1 MSVPVVFAHGCLN
14 RGLPAFLERCP
25 DVRLNID
32 ISERRAD
39 MIAEGFDLLVRI
51 GSLPHAEFI
60 TRKLFETGL
69 LTVASP
75 AYLNRKGVPAH
86 PRDLAD
92 HDLIDFMAHGTARS
106 WDYPGPSSETISV
119 PIAPRVRCNDAQTE
133 KALALA
139 GRGITRLPELACQ
152 RELEEGSLVPVLG
165 AYSSPPAGV
174 HILYPSRSNLAAKTR
189 AMIDFLVE
197 KSGEQFRQ
205 NTLGVA
211 RKT

>member
-1 MSVPVVFAHGCLN
+1 
-14 RGLPAFLERCP
+14 
-25 DVRLNID
+25 
-32 ISERRAD
+32 

-51 GSLPHAEFI
+51 GALPHANFI
-60 TRKLFETGL
+60 TRKLFDTGL

-75 AYLNRKGVPAH
+75 AYLNRNGVPAH
-86 PRDLAD
+86 PSDLAD
-92 HDLIDFMAHGTARS
+92 HDLIDFMAHGISRS

-119 PIAPRVRCNDAQTE
+119 AIVPRVRCNDAATE

-139 GRGITRLPELACQ
+139 GRGITRLPALACQ
-152 RELEEGSLVPVLG
+152 RELEEGLLVPLLD

-197 KSGEQFRQ
+197 KSGEQFRRD
-205 NTLGVA
+205 TVGDSV
-211 RKT
+211 KT